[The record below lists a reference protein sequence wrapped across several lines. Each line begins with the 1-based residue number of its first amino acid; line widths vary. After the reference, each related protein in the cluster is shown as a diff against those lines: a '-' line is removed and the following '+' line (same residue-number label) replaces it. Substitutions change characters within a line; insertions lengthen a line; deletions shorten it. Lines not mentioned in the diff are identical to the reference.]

1 MQRYF
6 SKKLEND
13 KFILSEDDL
22 YHINRVMRM
31 KKGDFIEVIY
41 NKELYI
47 CELNEKLEV
56 ISKEKIDNINK
67 IEAERTLIIPLLKE
81 QKMDLILQ
89 KATELGVDV
98 IIPVV
103 MERSVVKLDSS
114 KEEKRIERWTK
125 ICKEAAEQSKR
136 LTIPVVTKIKSLKE
150 LQELEGVKL
159 VCSTQEKSLNIK
171 KFLTATQNYDKIN
184 IVIGPEG
191 GISLKEEDLLVS
203 IGFSRVSLGD
213 RIMRVE
219 TVPLFILSVLNYENM
234 E

>member
-47 CELNEKLEV
+47 CELNEKLEA